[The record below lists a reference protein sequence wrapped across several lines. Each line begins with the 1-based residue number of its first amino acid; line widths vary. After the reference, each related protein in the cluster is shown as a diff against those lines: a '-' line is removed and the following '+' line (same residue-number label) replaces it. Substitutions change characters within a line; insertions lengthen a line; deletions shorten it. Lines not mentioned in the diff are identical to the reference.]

1 LPRLSVAQP
10 QLVARNQHWKDRE
23 HKRLAPSA
31 FELSLPAAGA
41 VMRRLVTTAA
51 ACLLLG
57 AMAACGTS
65 QVSAHGAKL
74 YKVPT
79 SSWRPGDPSL
89 LALAIGTLAAG
100 RYRGHWCVWLVAR
113 WGSGR
118 EPIVWPAG
126 FRARRHPLELL
137 DSHGKV
143 VARGGELIKIGGGL
157 VPVSHGPCMLGQKEP
172 FYAMGYPERMNN

>member
-143 VARGGELIKIGGGL
+143 VARGGELIKSAAAWFRSVTGL
-157 VPVSHGPCMLGQKEP
+157 ACWARRSP
-172 FYAMGYPERMNN
+172 FTRWVIRSA